1 MDKKESKKEYLSIP
15 EFARLLGI
23 TRMAVYNKV
32 KKGEIEAIKI
42 GRNYAIPQRAIVRIL
57 NGKLG
62 DADKKLIVDVVKKT
76 LEEYGKVIKLLAKED
91 ERNND

>member
-1 MDKKESKKEYLSIP
+1 MDKKEPKKEYLSIP

-42 GRNYAIPQRAIVRIL
+42 GRNYAIPQRAMVRTL
-57 NGKLG
+57 RGKLKDEDKNLIG
-62 DADKKLIVDVVKKT
+62 DVIKKT
-76 LEEYGKVIKLLAKED
+76 LAEYGEVIKLLAKED
-91 ERNND
+91 EGNND